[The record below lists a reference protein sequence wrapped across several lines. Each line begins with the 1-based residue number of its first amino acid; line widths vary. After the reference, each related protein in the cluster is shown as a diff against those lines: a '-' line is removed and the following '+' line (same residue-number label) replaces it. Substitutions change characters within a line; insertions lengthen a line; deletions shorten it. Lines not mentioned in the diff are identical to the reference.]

1 MEDIII
7 AGIIPILIFNLLNK
21 TPLKV
26 NSSII
31 GAQNTDA
38 IVKYMKSDE
47 LKRGVSKS
55 KSGIKLGSINP
66 WIQSALDIKYAMSDA
81 NKKY

>member
-47 LKRGVSKS
+47 LKSS
-55 KSGIKLGSINP
+55 
-66 WIQSALDIKYAMSDA
+66 
-81 NKKY
+81 